1 MTHPLVGLPA
11 PDFTL
16 HDQDG
21 ITVTLSELRGT
32 HVLLVFVPWAFS
44 PVCTYEIEQLRDAD
58 DLNAAEARILVINC
72 DSTFVNQEWAYQN
85 KFVGTL
91 LSDFWPHGAVAREY
105 GVFDDETGRARRGTF
120 HVNADGVVDWVL
132 VNPTG
137 DARDLSE
144 YRKVLG
150 LV

>member
-1 MTHPLVGLPA
+1 VTHPLVGQAA

-16 HDQDG
+16 VDQDG
-21 ITVTLSELRGT
+21 ISVTLSDLRGT
-32 HVLLVFVPWAFS
+32 ETLVVFVPWAFS

-58 DLNAAEARILVINC
+58 DINESAARVLIINC

-91 LSDFWPHGAVAREY
+91 LSDFWPHGEVARAY
-105 GVFDDETGRARRGTF
+105 DVFDEKTGRARRGTF
-120 HVNADGVVDWVL
+120 HITANGIVDWVL
-132 VNPTG
+132 ETPTG

>member
-1 MTHPLVGLPA
+1 MTHPLVGQPA

-16 HDQDG
+16 VDQDG
-21 ITVTLSELRGT
+21 ISVALSDLRGT
-32 HVLLVFVPWAFS
+32 EVLLVFVPWAFS

-58 DLNAAEARILVINC
+58 DINEAEARVLIINC

-85 KFVGTL
+85 KFMGTL
-91 LSDFWPHGAVAREY
+91 LSDFWPHGEVARAY
-105 GVFDDETGRARRGTF
+105 DVFDAETGRARRGTF
-120 HVNADGVVDWVL
+120 HVTTDGIIDWVL
-132 VNPTG
+132 ETPTG